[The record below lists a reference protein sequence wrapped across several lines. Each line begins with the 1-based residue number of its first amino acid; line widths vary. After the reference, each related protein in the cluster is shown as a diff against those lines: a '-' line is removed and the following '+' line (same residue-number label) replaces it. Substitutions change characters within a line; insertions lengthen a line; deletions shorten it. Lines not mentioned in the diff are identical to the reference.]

1 MELEL
6 FGKTIPEI
14 IAEIQLLL
22 LSFFIFILFYFLLK
36 LFSKKGFNRL
46 ILGDVKQGSFFLSLI
61 VITTMIFL
69 FLHLWLL

>member
-1 MELEL
+1 VELEL
-6 FGKTIPEI
+6 FGKTIPGI

-61 VITTMIFL
+61 VIITMIFL